1 MPSAIRYSL
10 STDLLIP
17 ARSIS
22 HRAAAIL
29 FPGAT
34 GGVLASFERAC
45 DLVTDGGEVV
55 ALVWGGIGNGP
66 LNVVLGSRPDAA
78 LPVGARF
85 AVRDRS
91 LTVGDATFDLARAEL
106 WDARPDWD
114 ALRARRAQILAAA
127 DIARSS
133 SPGLQNGS
141 LLKQAGPAVEAAVS
155 AFGEAWQR
163 GARDELVA
171 VARGLCGLGPGL
183 TPAGD
188 DWLAG
193 WLLAQHLSEDLRGLR
208 LTAGWYDLEGLIA
221 DITADRT
228 TTLSRAFLECA
239 AAGKADETWHA
250 LLSALAEEPMTSLPV
265 SQSTDAILA
274 HGDTSGAA
282 MLAGF
287 LAGMATP
294 DPCASTPAA

>member
-1 MPSAIRYSL
+1 M
-10 STDLLIP
+10 
-17 ARSIS
+17 
-22 HRAAAIL
+22 
-29 FPGAT
+29 
-34 GGVLASFERAC
+34 LASFERAC

-188 DWLAG
+188 EWLAG
-193 WLLAQHLSEDLRGLR
+193 WLLAQHLALDLTGLR
-208 LTAGWYDLEGLIA
+208 HLSGLA
-221 DITADRT
+221 TDITTART

-265 SQSTDAILA
+265 FQSTDAILS

-282 MLAGF
+282 TLAGF
-287 LAGMATP
+287 FAGAATSDSRP
-294 DPCASTPAA
+294 PTPAA